1 MKVPSAAEALS
12 ILVRPSTKWHA
23 KADICQIYEQNPP
36 FFFKKADFFV
46 LLLRKTGCSIVY
58 RVKDK
63 RQDD

>member
-12 ILVRPSTKWHA
+12 IPVRPSTKWHA
-23 KADICQIYEQNPP
+23 KADMCQIYEQNPP
-36 FFFKKADFFV
+36 FSSERRIFFV
-46 LLLRKTGCSIVY
+46 LLLRKTKCSIVY